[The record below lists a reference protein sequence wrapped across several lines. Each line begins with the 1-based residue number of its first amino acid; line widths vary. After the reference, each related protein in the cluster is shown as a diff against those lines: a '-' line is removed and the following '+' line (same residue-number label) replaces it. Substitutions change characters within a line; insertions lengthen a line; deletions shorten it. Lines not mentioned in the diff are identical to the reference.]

1 MTQMQEKLK
10 TAGVALT
17 QMQRLWMK
25 IKDYPN
31 KTAKELRV
39 LSGVQQGSIF
49 SLLAQMERRNM
60 VQAQKDMRIWRD
72 TRRSLKVYSTNLHE
86 YELLPVPYLVVKP
99 SKPHALAPAAAPGLG
114 IRQVSVLPL
123 KRAAPDSPS
132 PVEVEGLNDVK
143 FIDNLTV
150 GQARLLYQKLRGMF
164 GQ

>member
-1 MTQMQEKLK
+1 MTQMQEKLE
-10 TAGVALT
+10 TAGVVLP

-39 LSGVQQGSIF
+39 LSGVRQGSIC
-49 SLLAQMERRNM
+49 SLLAQMERRGM
-60 VQAQKDMRIWRD
+60 VHAQKDVRIWRD
-72 TRRSLKVYSTNLHE
+72 KRRSLKVYSTNLHK
-86 YELLPVPYLVVKP
+86 YELLPVPPKEVKP
-99 SKPHALAPAAAPGLG
+99 PKGQAPTPAASGFG

-123 KRAAPDSPS
+123 KLAVPESPKL
-132 PVEVEGLNDVK
+132 VEVEVLNDDK

-150 GQARLLYQKLRGMF
+150 AQARLLYQKLRGMF